1 MERDWRVWRV
11 IPMSMNI
18 MEDTGEV
25 VVIEDDEVGFDF
37 FKRGQCI
44 YKCRICDR
52 KYFDSLDFWSHDC
65 LGGMPPAEYKKEHF
79 THYFRRRF
87 HKCRVPECNKTMDW
101 DRSKMTTHLK
111 KNHPSLPLRR
121 YYDDFVKK
129 VSK

>member
-1 MERDWRVWRV
+1 
-11 IPMSMNI
+11 MSMNI

-25 VVIEDDEVGFDF
+25 VVIEDDEFEDF
-37 FKRGQCI
+37 MRGQCI

-87 HKCRVPECNKTMDW
+87 HKCRVPECHKTMDW

-121 YYDDFVKK
+121 YYEEYVKK
-129 VSK
+129 VNYTAFI